1 MRQTS
6 VPSVHLVSV
15 LYKVEKQG
23 TKCLSPVAYVSSAI
37 LTSCYYSE
45 SGHMLALCMKK
56 FDKST
61 NPASETIFFQMI
73 FCGIRQH
80 ILF

>member
-1 MRQTS
+1 
-6 VPSVHLVSV
+6 
-15 LYKVEKQG
+15 
-23 TKCLSPVAYVSSAI
+23 
-37 LTSCYYSE
+37 
-45 SGHMLALCMKK
+45 MKK

-80 ILF
+80 ILFWHNFSAQSSCMLRLLLL